1 MMVLIKRDLAEFH
14 PLDADDRDLLP
25 RVWTGDHVGMRLTE
39 ALQTLRMLPGGGG
52 GSTSV
57 WPPYLYEFED
67 LLAQQRQGELER
79 TMKIQNRTRLSPSL
93 NEISRMEVVLLW
105 PMQYL
110 LKHSAHLLEPVMW
123 LSHAYSMERD
133 ASWVVHRRG
142 GFIDTWQA
150 RYAQGCTVIADG
162 LIAEK
167 VTVF

>member
-1 MMVLIKRDLAEFH
+1 MLIKRGELLDFN
-14 PLDADDRDLLP
+14 PLDVDDRDLLP
-25 RVWTGDHVGMRLTE
+25 DVWNGDHVGMRLSE
-39 ALQTLRMLPGGGG
+39 ALRTLRMLPGGGG
-52 GSTSV
+52 GSISI

-67 LLAQQRQGELER
+67 LLAQQIQGELER

-93 NEISRMEVVLLW
+93 NEISRMEIVILW

-110 LKHSAHLLEPVMW
+110 LKCAMHLIEPVMW
-123 LSHAYSMERD
+123 LSHAYSIERD

-150 RYAQGCTVIADG
+150 RYAQGCGLIADG
-162 LIAEK
+162 LVADK